1 MQLSISENLA
11 GREEIAEF
19 DEELYRKLIKQIVVY
34 KDDSVRVIFPNNNS
48 IKIATGIYKIRKGA
62 DMPQTAVKKKVSMI
76 PAKPQYDRSIKLSEK
91 KLRVAA
97 YCRVSTELEEQES
110 SYEAQVEYYTR
121 KIEETDNWKMA
132 EIYADDGKS
141 ATNTKKRDD
150 FNAMIKDALD
160 GKIDMILTKTVSR
173 FARNTVD
180 FLLTI
185 RKLKEKNVAVV
196 FEKEGVNTLDGTG
209 EILITILSSL
219 AQEESR
225 NISENTRW
233 GVVRRFENGK
243 MIVDHNKFMGYTK
256 NENGDLVIAQEE
268 AEIVRLIF
276 RLYLEGY
283 SAKKISQYL
292 EENEIKTATGQDKWY
307 DSVIFKM
314 LRNEKYMG
322 DALLQKTYTVDFMT
336 KKKVINKGIVPQYY
350 VEDDHEPIIPKELFY
365 RVQEELAR
373 RAAMNKAAVTRKKNQ
388 KSKFSSEY
396 ARTGLL
402 LCGDCGQE
410 YRRVTWS
417 RNGKKKIVWRCS
429 NRLTN
434 GTKHCKKSKTLE
446 EVALNRAVM
455 EAINRITRGDGDFV
469 GAFRQN
475 VIRVIGS
482 YGGEQE
488 PDEYD
493 EKNKEK
499 EEEMVALI
507 AENARVDSYTDE
519 FDERYRRIAEEIT
532 TLKEEQ
538 IEARRKKK
546 LADSYEQRLKDM
558 DSFLEKQTCQIPEFD
573 NDLVRRL
580 IASIKVVSAKKLIIQ
595 FQSGIVMEQEIRYE

>member
-1 MQLSISENLA
+1 MTIYETIKAAISVKQAAEHYGLKVNRNGMACCPFHNDRHPSLKLNEDYFFCFGCGAKGDVLDLVARLFNL
-11 GREEIAEF
+11 
-19 DEELYRKLIKQIVVY
+19 
-34 KDDSVRVIFPNNNS
+34 
-48 IKIATGIYKIRKGA
+48 
-62 DMPQTAVKKKVSMI
+62 
-76 PAKPQYDRSIKLSEK
+76 
-91 KLRVAA
+91 
-97 YCRVSTELEEQES
+97 S
-110 SYEAQVEYYTR
+110 SYEAAQKLASDFGLDPKPPTAAAMAKPKRPYIRQFREDEMLCFRVL
-121 KIEETDNWKMA
+121 TDYLHLLEDWKVR
-132 EIYADDGKS
+132 YAPK
-141 ATNTKKRDD
+141 TPE
-150 FNAMIKDALD
+150 DALD
-160 GKIDMILTKTVSR
+160 DRFVEACQMHCYIEYMADVLTVGDLEERVALVDKLMQDGKIAFLQEYIT
-173 FARNTVD
+173 RN
-180 FLLTI
+180 
-185 RKLKEKNVAVV
+185 
-196 FEKEGVNTLDGTG
+196 
-209 EILITILSSL
+209 
-219 AQEESR
+219 
-225 NISENTRW
+225 
-233 GVVRRFENGK
+233 
-243 MIVDHNKFMGYTK
+243 HNKFMGYTK
-256 NENGDLVIAQEE
+256 NENGDLVIVPEE

-292 EENEIKTATGQDKWY
+292 EENGIKTATGQDKWY

-373 RAAMNKAAVTRKKNQ
+373 RASMNKSAVTRKKNQ

-396 ARTGLL
+396 ALTGLL

-434 GTKHCKKSKTLE
+434 GTKNCKKSESLE
-446 EVALNRAVM
+446 EGALNRAVM

-482 YGGEQE
+482 YSGEQE

-493 EKNKEK
+493 EKIKEK
-499 EEEMVALI
+499 EAEMVALI
-507 AENARVDSYTDE
+507 TENARVGSYTDE

-532 TLKEEQ
+532 ILKEEQ
-538 IEARRKKK
+538 IETRRKKK

-580 IASIKVVSAKKLIIQ
+580 IASIKVVSAKKLIIR

>member
-1 MQLSISENLA
+1 
-11 GREEIAEF
+11 
-19 DEELYRKLIKQIVVY
+19 
-34 KDDSVRVIFPNNNS
+34 
-48 IKIATGIYKIRKGA
+48 
-62 DMPQTAVKKKVSMI
+62 MPATAVPKKVSMI

-121 KIEETDNWKMA
+121 KIQETENWKLA
-132 EIYADDGKS
+132 GIYADDGKS

-150 FNAMIKDALD
+150 FKAMIKDAES
-160 GKIDMILTKTVSR
+160 GKIDMILTKSVSR

-180 FLLTI
+180 SLLTI
-185 RKLKEKNVAVV
+185 RKLKEKNVAAV

-233 GVVRRFENGK
+233 GVVRKFEKGK
-243 MIVDHNKFMGYTK
+243 VIVNHNKFMGYTK
-256 NENGDLVIAQEE
+256 NENGDLVIVPKE
-268 AEIVRLIF
+268 AEIVRLVF

-283 SAKKISQYL
+283 STGKIAKYL
-292 EENEIKTATGQDKWY
+292 EEQKIKTATGLEKWH
-307 DSVIFKM
+307 DTVVLKM

-336 KKKVINKGIVPQYY
+336 KKKVMNKGIVPQYY
-350 VEDDHEPIIPKELFY
+350 VEDDHEAIIPKDLFY

-373 RAAMNKAAVTRKKNQ
+373 RASVNKSAVTRKKNM
-388 KSKFSSEY
+388 KSKYSSEY
-396 ARTGLL
+396 ALTGIL
-402 LCGDCGQE
+402 LCGECGQE
-410 YRRVTWS
+410 YRRVTWA

-434 GTKHCKKSKTLE
+434 GTKYCKDSVTLE
-446 EVALNRAVM
+446 EGILNRTVM
-455 EAINRITRGDGDFV
+455 EAIHRITCNDGNF
-469 GAFRQN
+469 ASALRQN

-482 YGGEQE
+482 YGREQE

-493 EKNKEK
+493 EKIKAK
-499 EEEMVALI
+499 QEEMVSLI
-507 AENARVDSYTDE
+507 AENAAISSYTDE
-519 FDERYRRIAEEIT
+519 FDERYRRIAEEIS

-538 IEARRKKK
+538 LEARRKKK
-546 LADSYEQRLKDM
+546 LAESYNRRVQDM
-558 DSFLEKQTCQIPEFD
+558 DNFLKQQTYQMPEFD

-580 IASIKVVSAKKLIIQ
+580 IANIKVVSEDKLLIQ
-595 FQSGIVMEQEIRYE
+595 FQSGIVMEQEIRYD

>member
-1 MQLSISENLA
+1 MTIYGTIKAAISVKQA
-11 GREEIAEF
+11 AEHYGLKVNRNGMACCPF
-19 DEELYRKLIKQIVVY
+19 HNDRHPSLKLNEDYFFCFGCGAKG
-34 KDDSVRVIFPNNNS
+34 DVI
-48 IKIATGIYKIRKGA
+48 
-62 DMPQTAVKKKVSMI
+62 D
-76 PAKPQYDRSIKLSEK
+76 L
-91 KLRVAA
+91 VA
-97 YCRVSTELEEQES
+97 RLFNMS
-110 SYEAQVEYYTR
+110 SYEAAQKLASDFGLDPKPPTAAAMAKPKRPYIRQFREDEMLCFRVLTDYLHLLEDW
-121 KIEETDNWKMA
+121 KIR
-132 EIYADDGKS
+132 YAPK
-141 ATNTKKRDD
+141 TPE
-150 FNAMIKDALD
+150 DALD
-160 GKIDMILTKTVSR
+160 DRFVEACQMHCYIEYMADVLTVGDLEERVALVDKLMQDGKIAFLQEYIT
-173 FARNTVD
+173 RN
-180 FLLTI
+180 
-185 RKLKEKNVAVV
+185 
-196 FEKEGVNTLDGTG
+196 
-209 EILITILSSL
+209 
-219 AQEESR
+219 
-225 NISENTRW
+225 
-233 GVVRRFENGK
+233 
-243 MIVDHNKFMGYTK
+243 HNKFMGYTK
-256 NENGDLVIAQEE
+256 NENGDLVIVPEE

-292 EENEIKTATGQDKWY
+292 EENGIKTATGQDKWY

-373 RAAMNKAAVTRKKNQ
+373 RASMNKSAVTRKKNQ

-396 ARTGLL
+396 ALTGLL

-434 GTKHCKKSKTLE
+434 GTKNCKKSESLE
-446 EVALNRAVM
+446 EGALNRAVM

-482 YGGEQE
+482 YSGEQE

-493 EKNKEK
+493 EKIKEK
-499 EEEMVALI
+499 EAEMVALI
-507 AENARVDSYTDE
+507 TENARVGSYTDE

-532 TLKEEQ
+532 ILKEEQ
-538 IEARRKKK
+538 IETRRKKK

-580 IASIKVVSAKKLIIQ
+580 IASIKVVSAKKLIIR

>member
-1 MQLSISENLA
+1 MTIYETIKAAISVKQA
-11 GREEIAEF
+11 AEHYG
-19 DEELYRKLIKQIVVY
+19 L
-34 KDDSVRVIFPNNNS
+34 
-48 IKIATGIYKIRKGA
+48 
-62 DMPQTAVKKKVSMI
+62 KVSHNGMACC
-76 PAKPQYDRSIKLSEK
+76 PFHNDRHPSLKLNEDYFFCFGCGAKGDVIDL
-91 KLRVAA
+91 VA
-97 YCRVSTELEEQES
+97 RLFNMS
-110 SYEAQVEYYTR
+110 SYEAAQKLASDFGLDPKPPTVAAMVKPKRPYIRQFREDEMLCFR
-121 KIEETDNWKMA
+121 VLTDYLHLLEDWKVR
-132 EIYADDGKS
+132 YAPK
-141 ATNTKKRDD
+141 TPE
-150 FNAMIKDALD
+150 DALD
-160 GKIDMILTKTVSR
+160 DRFVEACQMHCYIEYMADVLTVGDLEERVALVDKLMQDGKIAFLQEYIT
-173 FARNTVD
+173 RN
-180 FLLTI
+180 
-185 RKLKEKNVAVV
+185 
-196 FEKEGVNTLDGTG
+196 
-209 EILITILSSL
+209 
-219 AQEESR
+219 
-225 NISENTRW
+225 
-233 GVVRRFENGK
+233 
-243 MIVDHNKFMGYTK
+243 HNKFMGYTK
-256 NENGDLVIAQEE
+256 NENGDLVIVPEE

-292 EENEIKTATGQDKWY
+292 EENGIKTATGQDKWY

-373 RAAMNKAAVTRKKNQ
+373 RASMNKSAVTRKKNQ

-396 ARTGLL
+396 ALTGLL

-434 GTKHCKKSKTLE
+434 GTKNCKKSESLE
-446 EVALNRAVM
+446 EGALNRAVM

-482 YGGEQE
+482 YSGEQE

-493 EKNKEK
+493 EKIKEK
-499 EEEMVALI
+499 EAEMVALI
-507 AENARVDSYTDE
+507 TENARVGSYTDE

-532 TLKEEQ
+532 ILKEEQ
-538 IEARRKKK
+538 IETRRKKK

-580 IASIKVVSAKKLIIQ
+580 IASIKVVSAKKLIIR

>member
-1 MQLSISENLA
+1 MTIYETIKAAISVKQAAEHYGLKVNRNGMACCPFHNDRHPSLKLNEDYFFCFGCGAKGDVIDLVARLFNL
-11 GREEIAEF
+11 
-19 DEELYRKLIKQIVVY
+19 
-34 KDDSVRVIFPNNNS
+34 
-48 IKIATGIYKIRKGA
+48 
-62 DMPQTAVKKKVSMI
+62 
-76 PAKPQYDRSIKLSEK
+76 
-91 KLRVAA
+91 
-97 YCRVSTELEEQES
+97 S
-110 SYEAQVEYYTR
+110 SYEAAQKLALDFGLDPKPPTAAAMVKPKRPYIRQFREDEMLCFR
-121 KIEETDNWKMA
+121 VLTDYLHLLEDWKVR
-132 EIYADDGKS
+132 YAPK
-141 ATNTKKRDD
+141 TPE
-150 FNAMIKDALD
+150 DALD
-160 GKIDMILTKTVSR
+160 DRFVEACQMHCHIEYMADVLTVGDLEERVALVDKLMQDGKIAFLQEYIT
-173 FARNTVD
+173 RN
-180 FLLTI
+180 
-185 RKLKEKNVAVV
+185 
-196 FEKEGVNTLDGTG
+196 
-209 EILITILSSL
+209 
-219 AQEESR
+219 
-225 NISENTRW
+225 
-233 GVVRRFENGK
+233 
-243 MIVDHNKFMGYTK
+243 HNKFMGYTK
-256 NENGDLVIAQEE
+256 NENGDLVIVPEE

-292 EENEIKTATGQDKWY
+292 EENGIKTATGQDKWY

-373 RAAMNKAAVTRKKNQ
+373 RASMNKSAVTRKKNQ

-396 ARTGLL
+396 ALTGLL

-434 GTKHCKKSKTLE
+434 GTKNCKKSESLE
-446 EVALNRAVM
+446 EGALNRAVM

-482 YGGEQE
+482 YSGEQE

-493 EKNKEK
+493 EKIKEK
-499 EEEMVALI
+499 EAEMVALI
-507 AENARVDSYTDE
+507 TENARVGSYTDE

-532 TLKEEQ
+532 ILKEEQ
-538 IEARRKKK
+538 IETRRKKK

-580 IASIKVVSAKKLIIQ
+580 IASIKVVSAKKLIIR

>member
-1 MQLSISENLA
+1 MSQ
-11 GREEIAEF
+11 
-19 DEELYRKLIKQIVVY
+19 V
-34 KDDSVRVIFPNNNS
+34 
-48 IKIATGIYKIRKGA
+48 
-62 DMPQTAVKKKVSMI
+62 AVAKKVSMI
-76 PAKPQYDRSIKLSEK
+76 PPKPQYDKTVKPTEK

-121 KIEETDNWKMA
+121 KIQEADNWKCA
-132 EIYADDGKS
+132 GIYADDGKS

-160 GKIDMILTKTVSR
+160 GKIDMILTKSVSR

-180 FLLTI
+180 SLLTI
-185 RKLKEKNVAVV
+185 RKLKEKNIAVV

-233 GVVRRFENGK
+233 GVVRKFEKGK
-243 MIVDHNKFMGYTK
+243 VIVNHNKFMGYTK
-256 NENGDLVIAQEE
+256 NENGDLVIVPEE
-268 AEIVRLIF
+268 AEVVRLVF

-283 SAKKISQYL
+283 SAGKISKHL
-292 EENEIKTATGQDKWY
+292 EKCGIKTATGQDKWY
-307 DSVIFKM
+307 DSVVMKM

-336 KKKVINKGIVPQYY
+336 KKKVINNGIVPQYY

-365 RVQEELAR
+365 RVQEEIVR
-373 RAAMNKAAVTRKKNQ
+373 RASMNKSAVTRKKNQ
-388 KSKFSSEY
+388 RSKYSSEY
-396 ARTGLL
+396 ALTGMLI
-402 LCGDCGQE
+402 CGECGQE
-410 YRRVTWS
+410 YRRVTWA
-417 RNGKKKIVWRCS
+417 RNGKKKVVWRCS

-434 GTKHCKKSKTLE
+434 GTKYCKKSETLE
-446 EVALNRAVM
+446 ENALNRAIM
-455 EAINRITRGDGDFV
+455 EAINRITCNDGDFV

-482 YGGEQE
+482 YGREQE

-493 EKNKEK
+493 GKIKK
-499 EEEMVALI
+499 KQEEMVALI
-507 AENARVDSYTDE
+507 AENAQQGSYTDE
-519 FDERYRRIAEEIT
+519 FDERYRKIAEEINI
-532 TLKEEQ
+532 LKEEQ
-538 IEARRKKK
+538 SEARRNRH
-546 LADSYEQRLKDM
+546 LADNYEQRLKDM
-558 DSFLEKQTCQIPEFD
+558 DSFLQQQTCQISEFD

-580 IASIKVVSAKKLIIQ
+580 ISNIKVVSAEKLLIQ

>member
-1 MQLSISENLA
+1 MTIYETIKAAISVKQA
-11 GREEIAEF
+11 AEHYGLKVNRNGMACCPF
-19 DEELYRKLIKQIVVY
+19 HNDRHPSLKLNEDYFFCFGCGAKG
-34 KDDSVRVIFPNNNS
+34 DVI
-48 IKIATGIYKIRKGA
+48 
-62 DMPQTAVKKKVSMI
+62 D
-76 PAKPQYDRSIKLSEK
+76 L
-91 KLRVAA
+91 VA
-97 YCRVSTELEEQES
+97 RLFNMS
-110 SYEAQVEYYTR
+110 SYEAAQKLASDFGLDPKPPTVAAMAKPKRPYIRQFREDEMLCFRVLTDYLHLLEDWKVRYAPKTPEEALDDRFVEACQMHCY
-121 KIEETDNWKMA
+121 IEYMA
-132 EIYADDGKS
+132 DVLTVGDLEE
-141 ATNTKKRDD
+141 RV
-150 FNAMIKDALD
+150 ALVDKLMQD
-160 GKIDMILTKTVSR
+160 GKIAFLQEYIT
-173 FARNTVD
+173 RN
-180 FLLTI
+180 
-185 RKLKEKNVAVV
+185 
-196 FEKEGVNTLDGTG
+196 
-209 EILITILSSL
+209 
-219 AQEESR
+219 
-225 NISENTRW
+225 
-233 GVVRRFENGK
+233 
-243 MIVDHNKFMGYTK
+243 HNKFMGYTK
-256 NENGDLVIAQEE
+256 NENGDLVIVPEE

-292 EENEIKTATGQDKWY
+292 EENGIKTATGQDKWY

-373 RAAMNKAAVTRKKNQ
+373 RASMNKSAVTRKKNQ

-396 ARTGLL
+396 ALTGLL

-434 GTKHCKKSKTLE
+434 GTKNCKKSESLE
-446 EVALNRAVM
+446 EGALNRAVM

-482 YGGEQE
+482 YSGEQE

-493 EKNKEK
+493 EKIKEK
-499 EEEMVALI
+499 EAEMVALI
-507 AENARVDSYTDE
+507 TENARVGSYTDE

-532 TLKEEQ
+532 ILKEEQ
-538 IEARRKKK
+538 IETRRKKK

-580 IASIKVVSAKKLIIQ
+580 IASIKVVSAKKLIIR

>member
-1 MQLSISENLA
+1 MIQKVAFPQKKPFLLKRTAAYARVSSGKDAMLHSLSAQVSYYNQLIQSNPKWLFCGVYADEALTGTKEN
-11 GREEIAEF
+11 RAEF
-19 DEELYRKLIKQIVVY
+19 QKLLN
-34 KDDSVRVIFPNNNS
+34 R
-48 IKIATGIYKIRKGA
+48 
-62 DMPQTAVKKKVSMI
+62 
-76 PAKPQYDRSIKLSEK
+76 
-91 KLRVAA
+91 
-97 YCRVSTELEEQES
+97 CR
-110 SYEAQVEYYTR
+110 R
-121 KIEETDNWKMA
+121 G
-132 EIYADDGKS
+132 EID
-141 ATNTKKRDD
+141 
-150 FNAMIKDALD
+150 L
-160 GKIDMILTKTVSR
+160 ILTKSISR
-173 FARNTVD
+173 FARNTVT
-180 FLLTI
+180 LLETV
-185 RKLKEKNVAVV
+185 RELKTLGVDVY
-196 FEKEGVNTLDGTG
+196 FEEQRIHSMSSDG
-209 EILITILSSL
+209 ELMLSILASY
-219 AQEESR
+219 AQEESYSA
-225 NISENTRW
+225 SENKKWQMRKDFEQ
-233 GVVRRFENGK
+233 GKVGSMRMLGYRRTKSGK
-243 MIVDHNKFMGYTK
+243 LEIVP
-256 NENGDLVIAQEE
+256 EE

-292 EENEIKTATGQDKWY
+292 EENGIKTATGQDKWY

-373 RAAMNKAAVTRKKNQ
+373 RASMNKSAVTRKKNQ

-396 ARTGLL
+396 ALTGLL

-434 GTKHCKKSKTLE
+434 GTKNCKKSESLE
-446 EVALNRAVM
+446 EGALNRAVM

-482 YGGEQE
+482 YSGEQE

-493 EKNKEK
+493 EKIKEK
-499 EEEMVALI
+499 EAEMVALI
-507 AENARVDSYTDE
+507 TENARVGSYTDE

-532 TLKEEQ
+532 ILKEEQ
-538 IEARRKKK
+538 IETRRKKK

-580 IASIKVVSAKKLIIQ
+580 IASIKVVSAKKLIIR

>member
-1 MQLSISENLA
+1 MTIYETIKAAISVKQAAEHYGLKVNRNGMACCPFHNDRHPSLKLNEDYIFCFGCGAKGDVIDLVARLFGLTNLQAAQQLASDFGLNQKPPA
-11 GREEIAEF
+11 A
-19 DEELYRKLIKQIVVY
+19 
-34 KDDSVRVIFPNNNS
+34 
-48 IKIATGIYKIRKGA
+48 A
-62 DMPQTAVKKKVSMI
+62 DMDKPKRPYIRQFREDEMLCFRVLTDYLHLLEDWKVRYA
-76 PAKPQYDRSIKLSEK
+76 PKTPEDTLDDRFVEACQMHCYIEYMADVLTVGDLEE
-91 KLRVAA
+91 RVAL
-97 YCRVSTELEEQES
+97 VDKLMQ
-110 SYEAQVEYYTR
+110 
-121 KIEETDNWKMA
+121 
-132 EIYADDGKS
+132 
-141 ATNTKKRDD
+141 
-150 FNAMIKDALD
+150 D
-160 GKIDMILTKTVSR
+160 GKIAFLQEYIT
-173 FARNTVD
+173 RN
-180 FLLTI
+180 
-185 RKLKEKNVAVV
+185 
-196 FEKEGVNTLDGTG
+196 
-209 EILITILSSL
+209 
-219 AQEESR
+219 
-225 NISENTRW
+225 
-233 GVVRRFENGK
+233 
-243 MIVDHNKFMGYTK
+243 HNKFMGYTK
-256 NENGDLVIAQEE
+256 NENGDLVIVPEE

-292 EENEIKTATGQDKWY
+292 EENGIKTATGQDKWY

-373 RAAMNKAAVTRKKNQ
+373 RASMNKSAVTRKKNQ

-396 ARTGLL
+396 ALTGLL

-434 GTKHCKKSKTLE
+434 GTKNCKKSESLE
-446 EVALNRAVM
+446 EGALNRAVM

-482 YGGEQE
+482 YSGEQE

-493 EKNKEK
+493 EKIKEK
-499 EEEMVALI
+499 EAEMVALI
-507 AENARVDSYTDE
+507 TENARVGSYTDE

-532 TLKEEQ
+532 ILKEEQ
-538 IEARRKKK
+538 IETRRKKK

-580 IASIKVVSAKKLIIQ
+580 IASIKVVSAKKLIIR